1 MANRII
7 LGLAVLASIVVAFAP
22 DVDSGGIVSLILV
35 VLGLVYGAMAVDAD
49 DATGFLVLALAVG
62 AAGAADVLGSIPTIG
77 GYLDAIVDG
86 LSSALYAA
94 VATVLAVTCVNRLKG

>member
-7 LGLAVLASIVVAFAP
+7 LGLAVLVSIVLAFAP
-22 DVDSGGIVSLILV
+22 DVDSGGYASLILV

-62 AAGAADVLGSIPTIG
+62 AAGGADVLGGIPAIG
-77 GYLDAIVDG
+77 GYLDVIVDG
-86 LSSALYAA
+86 LGSVLYAG

>member
-7 LGLAVLASIVVAFAP
+7 LGLAVLASIVMAFAP
-22 DVDSGGIVSLILV
+22 DVNTGGIVSLILV

-62 AAGAADVLGSIPTIG
+62 AAGAADVLGGIPTIG

-86 LSSALYAA
+86 LSSVLYAG